1 MISTV
6 TLNPMLDKTV
16 HVETLQRGKVHR
28 SSRVDVVVGGKG
40 VNVSRQLQHLHC
52 ATHAT
57 GFLGGPVGGMVEG
70 LLDQEGLPHRFVRV
84 KGMTR
89 EGVTYLEPDGTWTAV
104 FEPPHKV
111 TASECSELIELCRS
125 LERKSTWFVC
135 SGSSPDPVA
144 DGVFAAIVSNA
155 RTSGIKTVLD
165 SYGRAFSVALDA
177 IPTVVKV
184 NREEFEQSFGK
195 ALSTE
200 REVCEALEGLL
211 ARGISYAVL
220 TDGARPLYA
229 AHGKELWKA
238 TPPEMHPV
246 NTTGSGDSMTA
257 GLLYGLLQRWE
268 FDRVLRFGT
277 AAGASNARMW
287 QVAASSMDEIIQM
300 EREVNVSRIRG

>member
-16 HVETLQRGKVHR
+16 HVETLQRGKVHG

-70 LLDQEGLPHRFVRV
+70 MLDQEGLPHRFVRV

-155 RTSGIKTVLD
+155 RTSGIKTLLD
-165 SYGRAFSVALDA
+165 SYGRALSVALDA

-268 FDRVLRFGT
+268 FDRVLRFDT